1 MRSDPVRPAL
11 APDARRAAGR
21 PFPLAAACLAV
32 LVAVGTRATAVAQT
46 PLNLPGSSY
55 PPPSGDGASN
65 GLGAGGAP
73 YGVPTPSFGGMPF
86 GVPTTDPS
94 TSGGAPITGQAGA
107 AEDAAADDASAGD
120 AAAVRVALS
129 PTMLMLA
136 AEGGRAV
143 SVALQSPDAPV
154 QRVTLDLHFDADRV
168 AVTAITMD
176 PLLSMSGAQAD
187 FKHRLEPGRLRL
199 SLVLTAADPSQLST
213 GSPNIATVTFAALT
227 AGSAELTLN
236 AGASSVTTADGVAHD
251 VVLDAPVNVIVN
263 DGPLEATAAGVIAQ
277 SDRLVAA
284 SAPASEIGGGSGSG
298 GDVGGMARD
307 VVNRLTAALG
317 GLGGSDRTPLF
328 AWLAVVAGA
337 AVVTTLG
344 YFLGRAPE
352 PAGPRIARGLRG
364 RRRGGVDIEH
374 EVVDEIRERR

>member
-1 MRSDPVRPAL
+1 M
-11 APDARRAAGR
+11 AGR
-21 PFPLAAACLAV
+21 PFLFAVVCLAV
-32 LVAVGTRATAVAQT
+32 LVAVGTRATADAQA

-55 PPPSGDGASN
+55 PPPSGDGAPN
-65 GLGAGGAP
+65 GLGVGGAP
-73 YGVPTPSFGGMPF
+73 YGVPTPTFGGMPF
-86 GVPTTDPS
+86 GVPTTDP
-94 TSGGAPITGQAGA
+94 TSGLGAPFTGQAGA
-107 AEDAAADDASAGD
+107 AGDAATEEAPAGD
-120 AAAVRVALS
+120 AAAVRVMLS

-154 QRVTLDLHFDADRV
+154 QRVALDLHFDADRV
-168 AVTAITMD
+168 AVTAITVD
-176 PLLSMSGAQAD
+176 PLLTMSGAQAD

-213 GSPNIATVTFAALT
+213 GTPNIATVTFAALT

-236 AGASSVTTADGVAHD
+236 AGASSVTTADGVEHD

-263 DGPLEATAAGVIAQ
+263 DGPPEATADGVTAQ
-277 SDRLVAA
+277 SDSLVAA
-284 SAPASEIGGGSGSG
+284 SAPASEMGGGGTG
-298 GDVGGMARD
+298 GGAVAGMARD

-317 GLGGSDRTPLF
+317 GLGGGDSTSLL

-337 AVVTTLG
+337 AVVTGLG
-344 YFLGRAPE
+344 YLLGRAPE
-352 PAGPRIARGLRG
+352 PTGPRIARGLRG

-374 EVVDEIRERR
+374 EVVEEGRERR

>member
-21 PFPLAAACLAV
+21 PFPFAAVCLAV
-32 LVAVGTRATAVAQT
+32 LVAVGMRATADAQA

-55 PPPSGDGASN
+55 PPPSGDGTSN
-65 GLGAGGAP
+65 GLGVGGAP
-73 YGVPTPSFGGMPF
+73 NGVPTPSFGGMPF
-86 GVPTTDPS
+86 GVPTTYPS

-120 AAAVRVALS
+120 AAAVRVTLS

-143 SVALQSPDAPV
+143 SIALQSPDAPV

-199 SLVLTAADPSQLST
+199 SLELTAADPSQLST

-263 DGPLEATAAGVIAQ
+263 DGPLEATAAGVTAQ
-277 SDRLVAA
+277 SDSLVAA
-284 SAPASEIGGGSGSG
+284 SAPASEIGGGSG

-317 GLGGSDRTPLF
+317 GLGGGDRTPLL